1 MPPQTKG
8 EFFSFPTVREPEIGD
23 CGPRVA
29 RTEGRRKEG
38 GWPGTLC
45 NLVFSFIFRVININW
60 FLSFLGLKL
69 VKVEDHEVIGGKRK
83 NEDLIENE
91 MKKLKCEI
99 SREKC
104 SEDENPREKRLKE
117 VRSSLIQDLTS
128 KLWNM
133 TPVINFANPEEV
145 EPPINS
151 PKTVITPTR
160 SFDSLLNL
168 SEQESLAGDNADE
181 REDNSEFEELKEV
194 INYKAEA
201 SYRVKRSSSPSIEH
215 VGIPTETT
223 EYRTDSPG
231 SVEVGIEIAE
241 ESLAEISGVEIKS
254 GKENNVVEEGLEAEA
269 SVTAPVDT
277 KEGSV
282 DSSSLIKGKL
292 GGGKKKKKKNSKA
305 YKLL

>member
-8 EFFSFPTVREPEIGD
+8 EFFSFPTVREAEKGD
-23 CGPRVA
+23 SGPSVA
-29 RTEGRRKEG
+29 RTELRRIER
-38 GWPGTLC
+38 GWPGSLC
-45 NLVFSFIFRVININW
+45 NLIFSFLFRVININW
-60 FLSFLGLKL
+60 FLSFLGLRL
-69 VKVEDHEVIGGKRK
+69 VKVEDQEVIAGKRK

-91 MKKLKCEI
+91 MKKLKCDVP
-99 SREKC
+99 REKC
-104 SEDENPREKRLKE
+104 SEDENLREKRLKG
-117 VRSSLIQDLTS
+117 SSLIQDLTL

-133 TPVINFANPEEV
+133 TPVINFATPDEDESL
-145 EPPINS
+145 INS
-151 PKTVITPTR
+151 PKKVITPTR

-201 SYRVKRSSSPSIEH
+201 TYSVRSSSSPSIEH
-215 VGIPTETT
+215 VGIPTETS

-241 ESLAEISGVEIKS
+241 ESLAEISSVEIKS

-269 SVTAPVDT
+269 RAITPVNPKDGT
-277 KEGSV
+277 MNSN
-282 DSSSLIKGKL
+282 SLTKGKL